1 MDCERAPGQIS
12 THPSVSPADPKGLSV
27 KLSYVLSLITV
38 AALAIMSASAG
49 MMLGDVD
56 RIPMHWNLI
65 GVPNS
70 YAPKWIGLIVIPA
83 LGLVTM
89 IGLAVSERGN
99 PRNRQ
104 IRATLTVGLLLIAV
118 HSFFL
123 YLVLDHARKL

>member
-1 MDCERAPGQIS
+1 M
-12 THPSVSPADPKGLSV
+12 
-27 KLSYVLSLITV
+27 KLSYVLLLITV

-49 MMLGDVD
+49 MMLGDVN
-56 RIPMHWNLI
+56 RIPMHWNLN

-83 LGLVTM
+83 FGLVTM